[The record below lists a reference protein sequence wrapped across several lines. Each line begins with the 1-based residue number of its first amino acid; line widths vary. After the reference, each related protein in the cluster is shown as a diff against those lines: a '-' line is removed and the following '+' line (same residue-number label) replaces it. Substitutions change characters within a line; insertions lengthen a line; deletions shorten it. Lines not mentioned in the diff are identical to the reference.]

1 MNMENMSIR
10 QLIIELAR
18 TESDA
23 EDGTDDRDRLMRQRA
38 LIRELRRRRQQTRD
52 WPSAPGSAA
61 G

>member
-1 MNMENMSIR
+1 MNLESMSIR

-23 EDGTDDRDRLMRQRA
+23 QDGTDDRDRLRRQRA
-38 LIRELRRRRQQTRD
+38 LIRELRRRRQKGSDMPSTR
-52 WPSAPGSAA
+52 GSAA